1 MLKSHFA
8 AKINIKD
15 FNVRDER
22 WRMSEIG
29 KGEYGCKENLQ
40 EEACGCTKI
49 RLKARWRQAY
59 NSLAVLP

>member
-15 FNVRDER
+15 FNVKDER

-29 KGEYGCKENLQ
+29 KGECGCKENLQ
-40 EEACGCTKI
+40 EEA
-49 RLKARWRQAY
+49 
-59 NSLAVLP
+59 